1 MIEVINLT
9 KTFAA
14 KTAVDRVSL
23 KVPRQSIFGLIG
35 PDGAGK
41 TTLFRI
47 ICGLLRAESGQVLL
61 DGVTVDKLGKG
72 QLGYMPQ
79 RFSLYRDL
87 TVMENINFFGSLYR
101 LGHNLIVERA
111 DEILHITGL
120 SPFKNRLAD
129 QLSGGMKQ
137 KLALSCALLTRPAI
151 LILDEPTYGVDPDS
165 RKEFWKILYQLNHEG
180 MTVLLSTPYMDEAE
194 LCHQLAFIN
203 QGQLLAVDAPGNLK
217 NKLQHQVLEVR
228 SGIKDPYLFDGL
240 PGVLYGSFYG
250 YKHRLIVEDIDASSI
265 LITQRAKPQG
275 GERFSLQEAEPS
287 MEDLFVYLTEA
298 NTRKQGVPEH
308 DLCGKDF

>member
-1 MIEVINLT
+1 MIDVIDLT
-9 KTFAA
+9 KTFAGKA
-14 KTAVDRVSL
+14 AVDQVTL
-23 KVPRQSIFGLIG
+23 KVPGQSIFGLIG

-47 ICGLLRAESGQVLL
+47 ICGLLSADSGQVLL
-61 DGVTVDKLGKG
+61 NGVTANKLGKG

-87 TVMENINFFGSLYR
+87 SVMENINFFGSLYGLAR
-101 LGHNLIVERA
+101 DLILARA
-111 DEILHITGL
+111 DEILSITGL

-151 LILDEPTYGVDPDS
+151 LVLDEPTYGVDPDS

-203 QGQLLAVDAPGNLK
+203 QGQLLAADSPGHLK
-217 NKLQHQVLEVR
+217 ERLLHQVLEVR
-228 SGIKDPYLFDGL
+228 SGVKDPYLFDGL
-240 PGVLYGSFYG
+240 PGVLYSSFYG
-250 YKHRLIVEDIDASSI
+250 YKHRLIVEDIESSSN
-265 LITQRAKPQG
+265 LISSLAKQQG
-275 GERFSLQEAEPS
+275 SKNFSLEEVEPS
-287 MEDLFVYLTEA
+287 MEDLFVYLTETA
-298 NTRKQGVPEH
+298 FTRQGV
-308 DLCGKDF
+308 KA